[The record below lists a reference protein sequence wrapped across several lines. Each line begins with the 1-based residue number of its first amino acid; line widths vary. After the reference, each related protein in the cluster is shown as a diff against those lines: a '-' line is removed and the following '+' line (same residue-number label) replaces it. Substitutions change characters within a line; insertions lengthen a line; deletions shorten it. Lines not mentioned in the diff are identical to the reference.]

1 MQPMINSV
9 HAKRCCGIFNL
20 VVRKY
25 KILNVNSSL
34 SCKRTTTIQ
43 HQSCNMVFRG
53 RARNRNHFSH
63 HLCHV
68 VEIVTGKHSSD
79 ERLTMSV
86 FFFFFFQVFTI
97 LTESGPNFET
107 QQWWIVF
114 MLYCK
119 YSDSPLRTKC
129 HIQGWVQFRI
139 KEFSF
144 SMYKLEFKL
153 NWHHPTWKRH

>member
-63 HLCHV
+63 HLYHV

-86 FFFFFFQVFTI
+86 FFFFSFFKCLPSLLNQAPI
-97 LTESGPNFET
+97 LKPSNDGLFLCYIAN
-107 QQWWIVF
+107 
-114 MLYCK
+114 
-119 YSDSPLRTKC
+119 
-129 HIQGWVQFRI
+129 IQTV
-139 KEFSF
+139 
-144 SMYKLEFKL
+144 
-153 NWHHPTWKRH
+153 H

>member
-63 HLCHV
+63 HLYHV

-86 FFFFFFQVFTI
+86 FFFFFFSSVYHPYWIRPQFWNPAMMDCFYVI
-97 LTESGPNFET
+97 LQIFRQS
-107 QQWWIVF
+107 
-114 MLYCK
+114 
-119 YSDSPLRTKC
+119 TKNKVS
-129 HIQGWVQFRI
+129 HTGLGAIQ
-139 KEFSF
+139 
-144 SMYKLEFKL
+144 
-153 NWHHPTWKRH
+153 N